1 MLSSIAVLAAG
12 LPLAVVLERLILRL
26 ASVPF
31 SALFQPE
38 AVAPRVLPWQA
49 ARWRDAIA
57 RTFALSL
64 PLLLA
69 LTALRFETPDV
80 FVATIVVVALVL
92 CCATDLLAYRV
103 PNIVTMP
110 ALALVL
116 AAAALAGTP
125 ELIDASLGL
134 VACGGAMLLVAV
146 LTRGGLGG
154 GDVKL
159 VALIGAALGLP
170 GALIALAAGIVV
182 GSLAVIA
189 LHAIGALRR
198 GDVFPYA
205 PFLSVAALIALF
217 LLG

>member
-26 ASVPF
+26 TSAPF
-31 SALFQPE
+31 SALFQSD
-38 AVAPRVLPWQA
+38 AVAPRVLPWQTPH
-49 ARWRDAIA
+49 WRERLS

-69 LTALRFETPDV
+69 LTALRFETPNA
-80 FVATIVVVALVL
+80 FVAGVVVVALVV

-103 PNIVTMP
+103 PNMVTMP
-110 ALALVL
+110 ALAVILT
-116 AAAALAGTP
+116 AAALSGMP
-125 ELIDASLGL
+125 ELLDATLGL
-134 VACGGAMLLVAV
+134 AACGGAMLVVAV

-170 GALIALAAGIVV
+170 EAPIALGAGIVA
-182 GSLAVIA
+182 GSLVVIA
-189 LHAIGALRR
+189 LHATGALRR
-198 GDVFPYA
+198 GDVFPYT
-205 PFLSVAALIALF
+205 PFLSVAALVVMF
-217 LLG
+217 L

>member
-1 MLSSIAVLAAG
+1 MLPSIAVLAAG

-31 SALFQPE
+31 SALFQAE

-49 ARWRDAIA
+49 PRWRDAIS

-69 LTALRFETPDV
+69 LTALRFDTPDV
-80 FVATIVVVALVL
+80 FVAGIVVVALVL

-110 ALALVL
+110 ALAIVL
-116 AAAALAGTP
+116 AWAAISGTP
-125 ELIDASLGL
+125 ELLDASLGL
-134 VACGGAMLLVAV
+134 AACGGAMLVVAV
-146 LTRGGLGG
+146 ITRGSLGG

-159 VALIGAALGLP
+159 VALIGASLGLP
-170 GALIALAAGIVV
+170 GALFALGAGIVA
-182 GSLAVIA
+182 GSLIVIA
-189 LHAIGALRR
+189 LHAIAALRR

-205 PFLSVAALIALF
+205 PFLSVAALVVLF
-217 LLG
+217 L